1 MKTRRVLSGLLSVL
15 GLALAIGTIWIVIGA
30 VDAAPAMLMRPESAV
45 DRAQALLD
53 AVCDGDYE
61 TASEMLYGTPS
72 LGTRPENSSPAV
84 DLIWDAFLDS
94 LEYTLLGDCYA
105 TDSGVA
111 MDVRVRSLD
120 ISGVVDGLDSRAQA
134 LLNQRIA
141 AAEDSTDIYDENNDF
156 RQELITEVLQEA
168 VRQALTENKTYQ
180 EQTISLQLVYEQG
193 QWWVMPETTLLN
205 VLAGSI
211 SG

>member
-15 GLALAIGTIWIVIGA
+15 GLVLAIGTIWIVVWA
-30 VDAAPAMLMRPESAV
+30 VAAVPVMLMHPKSAV
-45 DRAQALLD
+45 DRAQVLLD

-72 LGTRPENSSPAV
+72 LGNRPEDSSPAV
-84 DLIWDAFLDS
+84 DLIWAAFLDS

-111 MDVRVRSLD
+111 MDVRIRSLD
-120 ISGVVDGLDSRAQA
+120 ISGVVNGLDSRAQT
-134 LLNQRIA
+134 LMNQRIA
-141 AAEDSTDIYDENNDF
+141 AAENATNIYDKNNDF

-168 VRQALTENKTYQ
+168 VRQALAENKTYQ

-193 QWWVMPETTLLN
+193 QWWVMPETALLN

>member
-15 GLALAIGTIWIVIGA
+15 GMALAVGTIWIVIRG
-30 VDAAPAMLMRPESAV
+30 VDAAPVMLMRPDSAV
-45 DRAQALLD
+45 DRVQTLLD

-61 TASEMLYGTPS
+61 TASEMLYGTPG
-72 LGTRPENSSPAV
+72 LGARPEDSSPAV
-84 DLIWDAFLDS
+84 DLLWDAFLDS
-94 LEYTLLGDCYA
+94 LEYALPGECYA

-111 MDVRVRSLD
+111 MDVRIRSLD
-120 ISGVVDGLDSRAQA
+120 ISGVMDGLDSRAQA

-141 AAEDSTDIYDENNDF
+141 AAENATDLYDENNDF
-156 RQELITEVLQEA
+156 RQELIAEVLQEA
-168 VRQALTENKTYQ
+168 VRQALAENKTFQ

-193 QWWVMPETTLLN
+193 QWWVMPETALLN

>member
-1 MKTRRVLSGLLSVL
+1 MKTRRALSGLLSVL
-15 GLALAIGTIWIVIGA
+15 GLVLAIGTIWIVIWA
-30 VDAAPAMLMRPESAV
+30 VAAVPVMLMHPKSAV
-45 DRAQALLD
+45 DRAQVLLD
-53 AVCDGDYE
+53 VVCDGDYE

-72 LGTRPENSSPAV
+72 LGNRPEDSSPAV
-84 DLIWDAFLDS
+84 DLIWAAFLDS

-111 MDVRVRSLD
+111 MDVRIRSLD
-120 ISGVVDGLDSRAQA
+120 ISGVVNGLDSRAQT
-134 LLNQRIA
+134 LMNQRIA
-141 AAEDSTDIYDENNDF
+141 AAENATNIYDKNNDF

-168 VRQALTENKTYQ
+168 VRQALAENKTYQ

-193 QWWVMPETTLLN
+193 QWWVMPETALLN

>member
-15 GLALAIGTIWIVIGA
+15 GVALAVGTIWIVIRA
-30 VDAAPAMLMRPESAV
+30 VDAAPVMLMRPDSAV
-45 DRAQALLD
+45 DRVQTLLD

-72 LGTRPENSSPAV
+72 LGAHPEDSSPAV
-84 DLIWDAFLDS
+84 DLLWDAFLDS
-94 LEYTLLGDCYA
+94 LEYALLGECYA
-105 TDSGVA
+105 TDSGMA
-111 MDVRVRSLD
+111 MDVCIRSLD
-120 ISGVVDGLDSRAQA
+120 ISGVVNGLDSRALA

-141 AAEDSTDIYDENNDF
+141 AAENAADLYDENNDF
-156 RQELITEVLQEA
+156 RQELIAEVLQEA
-168 VRQALTENKTYQ
+168 VRQALAENKAFQ

-193 QWWVMPETTLLN
+193 QWWVMPETALLN